1 MGKRVSSGSAG
12 GRAGKKPKGQQKA
25 DVADDPKFAH
35 VRKIC
40 DWLFGGPDRYL
51 MQKYKKQA
59 RVKIEYSVDM
69 TAGAKYLRLWQL
81 SFRSDFGLPGM
92 SDPFDMCTLIELVLT
107 QGFRTDANAGAEKL
121 NVTVPSKAWLE
132 GPYKELPPLVEGIL
146 SPFSIGFIKGW
157 RRGLAALIICEGVK
171 SLGIEL
177 SELTDSFKAS
187 LRVVHGAVSA
197 YSTPKEAV
205 WASRGITMSSTQTRR
220 PPNAMN
226 FIRQLEVLQK
236 SGESQEW
243 HSSTS
248 IARAFHIGDKEAK
261 AVAYLQTRIGKAMV
275 EKLRAG
281 VRKRGMR
288 QWLSHDVIAAEMFNE
303 GWSSGKT
310 GALIPWQAEL
320 TNLSDNA
327 LVECFLDRLEGD
339 WDRASTKKSW
349 MYRDA
354 WSIHAASGGFLA
366 IIQQLRESVPQKDYQ
381 EALPNLWN
389 QFKLGILDGD
399 ILTFLEG
406 AVPPVSLDQVP
417 FVRNMITAVEQRKL
431 REAQQTEREI
441 QDKINSATVEQI
453 RHQFNKD
460 MATLRCRVPNQA
472 QIAKDAALDK
482 KKGIPAHSEIIS
494 SYLRGIECQDG
505 DIVIFVDCLP
515 NRYCEFGQ
523 AILARHL
530 DESNRRPPLYYLG
543 FLREEQ
549 RDTAAMIEDK
559 VYKYW
564 DSSDMAPG
572 KQRPS
577 ESIAEPTLELL
588 SWVNSAP
595 RFPDSLLTK
604 FGEGTGPHSEIHA
617 MKKELLQ
624 EFPQAG
630 GGDNRPTS
638 TRPQTVRASG
648 RPDYSID
655 GGGRPLD
662 TSRVI
667 QAAHTAASAF
677 GVERKWYCPAAR
689 GKPAVVIDS
698 NFAIH
703 LGNETDQ
710 EMSLTAMEICGFNTG
725 TFEQKIIAG
734 LGEAELDGVCFR
746 FSSDLCLV
754 SYERKLYAI
763 ADFLHH
769 CMTVHGVAEID
780 FSNHQL
786 IQKTYPLDRTVS
798 GAVLT

>member
-1 MGKRVSSGSAG
+1 MAPLHVGHCQVPVMQKQTTTEAWIKHKRVLEDSLKKSRMDVTQHVALSFDKSGSHAND
-12 GRAGKKPKGQQKA
+12 RRSVLHQCLFVTALDHEQNAWSSCAAATKGVIGPCPLMRVS
-25 DVADDPKFAH
+25 DMVGFDPDN
-35 VRKIC
+35 R
-40 DWLFGGPDRYL
+40 FG
-51 MQKYKKQA
+51 A
-59 RVKIEYSVDM
+59 
-69 TAGAKYLRLWQL
+69 
-81 SFRSDFGLPGM
+81 
-92 SDPFDMCTLIELVLT
+92 
-107 QGFRTDANAGAEKL
+107 
-121 NVTVPSKAWLE
+121 
-132 GPYKELPPLVEGIL
+132 
-146 SPFSIGFIKGW
+146 
-157 RRGLAALIICEGVK
+157 
-171 SLGIEL
+171 
-177 SELTDSFKAS
+177 
-187 LRVVHGAVSA
+187 
-197 YSTPKEAV
+197 
-205 WASRGITMSSTQTRR
+205 ASRT
-220 PPNAMN
+220 
-226 FIRQLEVLQK
+226 
-236 SGESQEW
+236 
-243 HSSTS
+243 
-248 IARAFHIGDKEAK
+248 
-261 AVAYLQTRIGKAMV
+261 
-275 EKLRAG
+275 
-281 VRKRGMR
+281 
-288 QWLSHDVIAAEMFNE
+288 
-303 GWSSGKT
+303 
-310 GALIPWQAEL
+310 
-320 TNLSDNA
+320 
-327 LVECFLDRLEGD
+327 
-339 WDRASTKKSW
+339 
-349 MYRDA
+349 
-354 WSIHAASGGFLA
+354 
-366 IIQQLRESVPQKDYQ
+366 
-381 EALPNLWN
+381 
-389 QFKLGILDGD
+389 
-399 ILTFLEG
+399 
-406 AVPPVSLDQVP
+406 
-417 FVRNMITAVEQRKL
+417 EQ
-431 REAQQTEREI
+431 
-441 QDKINSATVEQI
+441 
-453 RHQFNKD
+453 
-460 MATLRCRVPNQA
+460 
-472 QIAKDAALDK
+472 
-482 KKGIPAHSEIIS
+482 KGIPAHSEIIS

-549 RDTAAMIEDK
+549 RDTATMIEDK

-786 IQKTYPLDRTVS
+786 IQKTYPLEEDSAEAVPVPYRYGMSPARNGMCNVFKPNMLSSNDTVRHAMIGAGFCGHMDKLPRGAESALQVVWEVDLQTGS
-798 GAVLT
+798 GSPRVVGPQAEDLFDGFSHSPSQHVDQDVTFS